1 MSGMKM
7 KTVTTM
13 SEASPRKHYR
23 NRNADDRQAELF
35 QHFPPDSFLG
45 DEKNVDHFIQWVTF
59 FRRNFHR
66 FAMDYLG
73 IKLYLYQIVILYLMG
88 LNSLFVIIAS
98 RADAKSFIVALG
110 ACIYCILYPN
120 SMVVIASGTKKQA
133 KLLVSE
139 KIEKELMKMS
149 APLRKEIRKIKDNQN
164 EVIVYF
170 KNGSTVTVVAPG
182 DGGRGYRS
190 TVLVREE
197 FRQIKKEDEDG
208 VLSPYQIVRPVPYMK
223 DEFYANVPELQEEPM
238 DIYISSS
245 WIDNGT
251 SWLWKTAD
259 QACDEMLKGK
269 DSCLLAFDEAVSI
282 RHRIKTMRYF
292 QREKKKQDKTTWETE
307 FLNLRVKENTSAY
320 FTYDM
325 LERNQRLK
333 KPWYPRTLAD
343 FRAGKKNPYD
353 IQKQNGEI
361 RVVSCDMAFV
371 ENKRNDNS
379 IFTCYRALPE
389 SYHYARDEVDDLEI
403 NKGYRRIPC
412 FMDSVQGGD
421 TVRQAIR
428 IRQLM
433 EDFDAD
439 YLVLDTRNGG
449 IAVYD
454 MLARVLYD
462 DERGVE
468 YSPLRCM
475 NDENIAN
482 RIFVDGARE
491 CVYAIN
497 ASQKLNSEIAIDFR
511 RMLTEGKIDL
521 LVNFEKASEEILPN
535 IKEYVSAPD
544 GDTQIFYERPFLETQ
559 EFISETT
566 GLVYEKKTQTGAIVI
581 SEQGTNR
588 KDRYTSA
595 SYGSYF
601 ISQLELDLLSTG
613 SEYDF
618 VTLVN

>member
-1 MSGMKM
+1 M
-7 KTVTTM
+7 
-13 SEASPRKHYR
+13 
-23 NRNADDRQAELF
+23 
-35 QHFPPDSFLG
+35 
-45 DEKNVDHFIQWVTF
+45 
-59 FRRNFHR
+59 
-66 FAMDYLG
+66 
-73 IKLYLYQIVILYLMG
+73 
-88 LNSLFVIIAS
+88 
-98 RADAKSFIVALG
+98 
-110 ACIYCILYPN
+110 
-120 SMVVIASGTKKQA
+120 
-133 KLLVSE
+133 
-139 KIEKELMKMS
+139 
-149 APLRKEIRKIKDNQN
+149 
-164 EVIVYF
+164 
-170 KNGSTVTVVAPG
+170 
-182 DGGRGYRS
+182 
-190 TVLVREE
+190 
-197 FRQIKKEDEDG
+197 
-208 VLSPYQIVRPVPYMK
+208 
-223 DEFYANVPELQEEPM
+223 
-238 DIYISSS
+238 
-245 WIDNGT
+245 
-251 SWLWKTAD
+251 
-259 QACDEMLKGK
+259 
-269 DSCLLAFDEAVSI
+269 
-282 RHRIKTMRYF
+282 
-292 QREKKKQDKTTWETE
+292 
-307 FLNLRVKENTSAY
+307 
-320 FTYDM
+320 
-325 LERNQRLK
+325 
-333 KPWYPRTLAD
+333 
-343 FRAGKKNPYD
+343 
-353 IQKQNGEI
+353 
-361 RVVSCDMAFV
+361 
-371 ENKRNDNS
+371 
-379 IFTCYRALPE
+379 
-389 SYHYARDEVDDLEI
+389 
-403 NKGYRRIPC
+403 
-412 FMDSVQGGD
+412 
-421 TVRQAIR
+421 
-428 IRQLM
+428 
-433 EDFDAD
+433 
-439 YLVLDTRNGG
+439 

>member
-1 MSGMKM
+1 
-7 KTVTTM
+7 M
-13 SEASPRKHYR
+13 SEPLPRKHYR

-35 QHFPPDSFLG
+35 RHFPPDSFLG
-45 DEKNVDHFIQWVTF
+45 DEKNADHFILWTTF

-73 IKLYLYQIVILYLMG
+73 IKLYLYQIIILYLMG
-88 LNSLFVIIAS
+88 LNSFFVIIAS

-120 SMVVIASGTKKQA
+120 SMVVIAAGTKKQA

-170 KNGSTVTVVAPG
+170 KNGSTITVVAPG

-223 DEFYANVPELQEEPM
+223 DEYYANVPELQEEPM

-251 SWLWKTAD
+251 SWLWQTAD

-269 DSCLLAFDEAVSI
+269 DSCLLAFDESVSI

-307 FLNLRVKENTSAY
+307 FLNLRVKENVSAY

-325 LERNQRLK
+325 LESNQRQK
-333 KPWYPRTLAD
+333 KPWYPRTLTD
-343 FRAGKKNPYD
+343 FRAGRKNPHD
-353 IQKQNGEI
+353 IPKQSGEI
-361 RVVSCDMAFV
+361 RIVSCDMAFV

-379 IFTCYRALPE
+379 IYTCYRALPE
-389 SYHYARDEVDDLEI
+389 SYHYARSDTDEAEMS
-403 NKGYRRIPC
+403 KGYRRIPC
-412 FMDSVQGGD
+412 YMESVQGGD

-439 YLVLDTRNGG
+439 FLVLDTRNAG
-449 IAVYD
+449 ISVYD
-454 MLARVLYD
+454 VIARVLYD
-462 DERGVE
+462 EERGVE

-475 NDENIAN
+475 NDESIAN
-482 RIFVDGARE
+482 RIFVEGANE

-497 ASQKLNSEIAIDFR
+497 ASQKLNSEIAVDFR
-511 RMLTEGKIDL
+511 RNLTEGKIDL

-544 GDTQIFYERPFLETQ
+544 ADTQIFYERPFLETQ

-566 GLVYEKKTQTGAIVI
+566 GLVYEKKVQTGAIVI
-581 SEQGTNR
+581 SEQGANR

-601 ISQLELDLLSTG
+601 ISQLELDLLSIG

-618 VTLVN
+618 VTFVN

>member
-1 MSGMKM
+1 
-7 KTVTTM
+7 M
-13 SEASPRKHYR
+13 SEAMPRKHYR

-35 QHFPPDSFLG
+35 THFPPDTFLG
-45 DEKNVDHFIQWVTF
+45 DEKNADHFIQWTTF

-73 IKLYLYQIVILYLMG
+73 IKLYLYQIIILYLMG
-88 LNSLFVIIAS
+88 LNSFFVIIAS

-149 APLRKEIRKIKDNQN
+149 APLRKEIRKVKDNQN

-170 KNGSTVTVVAPG
+170 KNGSTITVVAPG

-197 FRQIKKEDEDG
+197 FRQIKKEDEDS

-223 DEFYANVPELQEEPM
+223 DEFYANVPELQEEPL

-251 SWLWKTAD
+251 SWLWSTVD

-269 DSCLLAFDEAVSI
+269 DSCLLAFDEAISI

-292 QREKKKQDKTTWETE
+292 QREKKKQDQVTWDTE
-307 FLNLRVKENTSAY
+307 FMNFRIKENVSAY
-320 FTYDM
+320 FTYSM
-325 LERNQRLK
+325 LEENQKCKR
-333 KPWYPRTLAD
+333 PWYPRTTMD
-343 FRAGKKNPYD
+343 FKAGRKNPYD
-353 IQKQNGEI
+353 IQKQSGEI

-371 ENKRNDNS
+371 EGKKNDNS

-389 SYHYARDEVDDLEI
+389 SHHYERNQVDDVEI
-403 NKGYRRIPC
+403 SKGYRRIPC
-412 FMDSVQGGD
+412 YMESIQGGD
-421 TVRQAIR
+421 TIKQAIR
-428 IRQLM
+428 IRQLF

-439 YLVLDTRNGG
+439 YLVLDMRNGG
-449 IAVYD
+449 ITVYD
-454 MLARVLYD
+454 MLARVMYD
-462 DERGVE
+462 EDRGVE

-475 NDENIAN
+475 NNEEIAN
-482 RIFVDGARE
+482 RIFVEGARE
-491 CVYAIN
+491 CVFAVV
-497 ASQKLNSEIAIDFR
+497 ASQKLNSEIAVDFR
-511 RMLTEGKIDL
+511 TMLTGNRIDL
-521 LVNFEKASEEILPN
+521 LVNFEKASEEILPG
-535 IKEYVSAPD
+535 IKEYINSPD
-544 GDTQIFYERPFLETQ
+544 ADTQLFYERPFLETQ

-566 GLVYEKKTQTGAIVI
+566 GLVYEKKAQTGAIVI
-581 SEQGTNR
+581 SEQGSNR
-588 KDRYTSA
+588 KDRYTSM

-601 ISQLELDLLSTG
+601 ISQLELDLLSNG
-613 SEYDF
+613 SENDF
-618 VTLVN
+618 VTFIN

>member
-1 MSGMKM
+1 M
-7 KTVTTM
+7 TM
-13 SEASPRKHYR
+13 SEAMPRKHYR
-23 NRNADDRQAELF
+23 NRNADDRQAELYM
-35 QHFPPDSFLG
+35 HFPPDSFLG
-45 DEKNVDHFIQWVTF
+45 DEKNVDHFIQWTTF

-73 IKLYLYQIVILYLMG
+73 IKLYLYQIIILYLMG

-149 APLRKEIRKIKDNQN
+149 APLRKEIRKVKDNQN

-170 KNGSTVTVVAPG
+170 KNGSTITVVAPG
-182 DGGRGYRS
+182 DAGRGYRS

-197 FRQIKKEDEDG
+197 FRQIKKEDEDS

-223 DEFYANVPELQEEPM
+223 DEFYAHIPELQEEPM

-245 WIDNGT
+245 WIDNGS
-251 SWLWKTAD
+251 SWLWSMVD

-292 QREKKKQDKTTWETE
+292 QREKKKQDKITWDTE
-307 FLNLRVKENTSAY
+307 FMNLRVKENTLAY
-320 FTYDM
+320 FTYGM
-325 LERNQRLK
+325 LEDNQNIK
-333 KPWYPRTLAD
+333 KAFYPRLAAD
-343 FRAGKKNPYD
+343 VRLGRRNPYE
-353 IQKQNGEI
+353 IPKQPGEI
-361 RVVSCDMAFV
+361 RVIACDMAFV

-379 IFTCYRALPE
+379 IFSGLRALPE
-389 SYHYARDEVDDLEI
+389 SRRYAREDDSDLEMS
-403 NKGYRRIPC
+403 NGYRRAVPYMESI
-412 FMDSVQGGD
+412 QGGD
-421 TVRQAIR
+421 SLKQAIR
-428 IRQLM
+428 IRQLF

-439 YLVLDTRNGG
+439 YIVLDTRNGG
-449 IAVYD
+449 ILVYD
-454 MLARVLYD
+454 ILARVMYD
-462 DERGVE
+462 EERGIE

-475 NDENIAN
+475 NDESIAN
-482 RIFVDGARE
+482 RIYAEGAKE
-491 CVYAIN
+491 CIYAIN
-497 ASQKLNSEIAIDFR
+497 ASQKLNSDIATDFR
-511 RMLTEGKIDL
+511 RVLTENRIDL

-544 GDTQIFYERPFLETQ
+544 GQTQFFYERPFLETQ

-566 GLVYEKKTQTGAIVI
+566 GLVYEKKPQTGAIVI
-581 SEQGTNR
+581 SEQGNNR
-588 KDRYTSA
+588 KDRYTSV
-595 SYGSYF
+595 SYGSWF
-601 ISQLELDLLSTG
+601 ISQLELDLLSSG

-618 VTLVN
+618 VTFVN